1 MIDLE
6 IYSNANVR
14 LYIVDT
20 YESLIWTE
28 RYSEAG
34 DFELVVP
41 ASKEALDTF
50 ELDRWIKIKDSN
62 YVMVI
67 ESIEMSTDAE
77 EGNKLKISGRS
88 LESIIDRRIIWNQTI
103 LESKLQTAIKK
114 LLDENVIDPIDTNRA
129 ISNFVFN
136 EQENDYLDSLTIKAQ
151 YTGKNLYDVICEI
164 CKSYKLGYRIR
175 LNDNGEM
182 VFSLFYGT
190 DRTYAQNEN
199 PYVIFSSKFDNV
211 NSSRFIRSSVVK
223 KNVDLVAGEGEGS
236 ERKKIEVSLDGGTWT
251 GLDRREMFSDRRDVS
266 SNEGAI
272 SDADYYAQLTEAGTA
287 ALAEQNKK
295 EAFEADV
302 DSQAMFVY
310 GVDYFMGDIL
320 QFENEY
326 GIKRTIRVTELI
338 RSVETSGYKVY
349 PTFNVIEE

>member
-6 IYSNANVR
+6 IYSNTNVR
-14 LYIVDT
+14 LYIVDM

-41 ASKEALDTF
+41 ANEENLKIF
-50 ELDRWIKIKDSN
+50 ELDRFVKIKDST
-62 YVMVI
+62 YTMVI
-67 ESIEMSTDAE
+67 ESIEMTTDVE
-77 EGNKLKISGRS
+77 EGNKFRISGRS
-88 LESIIDRRIIWNQTI
+88 LESIIDRRIIWNQTV
-103 LESKLQTAIKK
+103 LNSKVQTAVKK
-114 LLDENVIDPIDTNRA
+114 LLNENAISPSDSSRA
-129 ISNFVFN
+129 IPNLIFN
-136 EQENDYLDSLTIKAQ
+136 ERTSEYLDSLTIKAQ
-151 YTGKNLYDVICEI
+151 YTGKNLYEVICEI
-164 CKSYKLGYRIR
+164 CKTYNLGYTIR
-175 LNDNGEM
+175 LRNDGKM
-182 VFSLFYGT
+182 VFSLFYGL
-190 DRTYAQNEN
+190 DRTYNQTDN
-199 PYVIFSSKFDNV
+199 PYVIFSSRFDNV

-223 KNVDLVAGEGEGS
+223 KTVTLVAGEGEGS
-236 ERKKIEVSLDGGTWT
+236 ERKKIAVALDGNPGS
-251 GLDRREMFSDRRDVS
+251 GLARREMFSDRRDVS
-266 SNEGAI
+266 SNDGQI
-272 SDADYYAQLTEAGTA
+272 SSSEYYAQLTAAGVT

-310 GVDYFMGDIL
+310 GTDFFMGDIL

-338 RSVETSGYKVY
+338 RSDDTSGYKVY